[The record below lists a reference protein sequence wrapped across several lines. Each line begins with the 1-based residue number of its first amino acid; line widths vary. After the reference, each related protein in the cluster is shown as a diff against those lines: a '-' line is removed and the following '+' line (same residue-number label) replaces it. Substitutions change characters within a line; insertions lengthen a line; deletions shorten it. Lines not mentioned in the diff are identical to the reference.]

1 MDFQKH
7 KIGSFE
13 GSPSNNNT
21 VKKYTISLSLIF
33 SLAAIIF
40 LIIGIAQAVGSINFS
55 VFLNL
60 AGSNLKEDAYGHTNF
75 LILGTGGGIHDG
87 ADLTDSI
94 IVASLDSEDGLVSML
109 SIPRDLFIKDDLVGD
124 SRINQIYFSAKNYYK
139 SSSEGL
145 DHLKKK
151 LEEIVGIP
159 IHYYVKLD
167 FKGFT
172 EMIDAIG
179 GIDIDVKETLYD
191 PFYPKD
197 ETYDYETFSI
207 KKGLQHLDGETAL
220 KYARSRKTTSD
231 FSRADRQQQI
241 IYAIKSQ
248 ALTTKVLLSTKKI
261 ENILNVLK
269 ENIETNIKVKE
280 ILTLGSYADKI
291 TSDSI
296 LHRLIHDDPTQCGGF
311 LYTPERQ
318 FYYGMF
324 VLIPAG
330 IKSKDGISYI
340 HDYADLTF
348 NYPKIAKENK
358 NIQILNGTRSGGI
371 ATEAKQVLNRF
382 CFNVTRYG
390 NAKNQKIEKTTYYY
404 RDKENRPETLDFLQ
418 KMIKGEEK
426 AEIPVEYAD
435 STADII
441 IELGADYLEPT
452 AYLKD
457 PFYSLPAQKAAT
469 PAVTETAPE
478 GTTTEAA
485 PAATT
490 PAAPETNTN
499 PQ

>member
-1 MDFQKH
+1 MNFQKH
-7 KIGSFE
+7 KIGNFE
-13 GSPSNNNT
+13 GSSSNNT

-40 LIIGIAQAVGSINFS
+40 LIIGIAQAINSINFS

-60 AGSNLKEDAYGHTNF
+60 AGADLKKDAYDHTNF
-75 LILGTGGGIHDG
+75 LILGTGGGVHDG

-94 IVASLDSEDGLVSML
+94 IVASLDPNDGLVSML

-124 SRINQIYFSAKNYYK
+124 SKINQIYFSAKKYYGN
-139 SSSEGL
+139 SPEGL

-151 LEEIVGIP
+151 IEEIVGIP
-159 IHYYVKLD
+159 IHYYIKLD

-179 GIDIDVKETLYD
+179 GIDVDVKEDLYD

-197 ETYDYETFSI
+197 GTVDYETFSI
-207 KKGLQHLDGETAL
+207 KKGLQHLDGKTAL
-220 KYARSRKTTSD
+220 KYARSRETTSD
-231 FSRADRQQQI
+231 FSRADRQQKI

-248 ALTTKVLLSTKKI
+248 ALNTKVLFNKEKI

-291 TSDSI
+291 NSNSI
-296 LHRLIHDDPTQCGGF
+296 LHRLIHDDPTQCGGL

-318 FYYGMF
+318 YYYGMF

-330 IKSKDGISYI
+330 INGGKDGISYI
-340 HDYADLTF
+340 QDYADLTF
-348 NYPKIAKENK
+348 NYQKIAQENK
-358 NIQILNGTRSGGI
+358 NIQILNGTKAGGI

-390 NAKNQKIEKTTYYY
+390 NAKNQTIEKTTYYY
-404 RDKENRPETLDFLQ
+404 KDKEKRPNTLDFLQ
-418 KMIKGEEK
+418 KMIPGEEST
-426 AEIPVEYAD
+426 EIPLEYAD

-441 IELGADYLEPT
+441 IELGKDYLSPT
-452 AYLKD
+452 SYLKD
-457 PFYSLPAQKAAT
+457 PFYYLPAIKVTAPTETEAT
-469 PAVTETAPE
+469 PTD
-478 GTTTEAA
+478 
-485 PAATT
+485 T
-490 PAAPETNTN
+490 PAAPAPQTNTN